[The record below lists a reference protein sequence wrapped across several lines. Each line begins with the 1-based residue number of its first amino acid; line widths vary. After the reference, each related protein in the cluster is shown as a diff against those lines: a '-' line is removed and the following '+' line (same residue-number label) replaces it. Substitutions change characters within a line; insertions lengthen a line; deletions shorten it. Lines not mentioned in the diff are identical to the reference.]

1 MFGLFKN
8 KIKEKE
14 IIISNIGFHSVF
26 NYCRETYDHRIHDDF
41 SDGLYVRIIKKL
53 QELVNNESSDDLL
66 FDAILNEF
74 EIISPNGSPRTQ
86 FKEVAKRICKHTNK
100 LRGKEFDE
108 RRKLIKES
116 RFNKENIDETIRMAK
131 ENNMWTTPL
140 NPPL

>member
-14 IIISNIGFHSVF
+14 IIISNIGFHRVF

-41 SDGLYVRIIKKL
+41 SKKIYVNIIKKL

-66 FDAILNEF
+66 YDAILNEF
-74 EIISPNGSPRTQ
+74 EIISPNGSPITK

-100 LRGKEFDE
+100 LRGKEFED

-116 RFNKENIDETIRMAK
+116 RFNKENIEETISMAK
-131 ENNMWTTPL
+131 QNKMWL
-140 NPPL
+140 